1 MKLELREHELE
12 QAIEVFISSF
22 VNQPVKVN
30 GFDLSGMRSKDGLSA
45 MVDFTVVGVSDVRE
59 AKTESTNVN
68 PTNTSW
74 REEKVEIAEHKNE
87 TVNYTPKSE
96 VYYQVLEL
104 LSNNPQNINGE
115 GIRKLLKDNPEVEDE
130 LSTNTYYTQWKLINS
145 EVKEEISD
153 PVLDEEEAEMDK
165 LTLSEEDTE
174 TIHDV
179 VNETESLQGTVTNSI
194 LDEVTQPEDKQA
206 EVDRVTGALSGKKPV
221 RPLFG

>member
-74 REEKVEIAEHKNE
+74 REERLEIAEHTNNTIKYE
-87 TVNYTPKSE
+87 PKSE

-104 LSNNPQNINGE
+104 LSNNPQNINGKAIQE
-115 GIRKLLKDNPEVEDE
+115 LLKDNPEVEDE
-130 LSTNTYYTQWKLINS
+130 LSTNTYYTQWKLTNS
-145 EVKEEISD
+145 EVKEEIPE
-153 PVLDEEEAEMDK
+153 PVLNEEEAEMDK
-165 LTLSEEDTE
+165 LTLSEEDTK
-174 TIHDV
+174 TIHDEV
-179 VNETESLQGTVTNSI
+179 SETESLQETVTNSI
-194 LDEVTQPEDKQA
+194 LDEVTQPEDKQT

>member
-74 REEKVEIAEHKNE
+74 REERLEIAEHKNDTIKYE
-87 TVNYTPKSE
+87 PKSE

-104 LSNNPQNINGE
+104 LSNNPQNINGKAIQE
-115 GIRKLLKDNPEVEDE
+115 LLKNHPEVEDE
-130 LSTNTYYTQWKLINS
+130 LSTNTYYTQWKLTNS
-145 EVKEEISD
+145 EAKEEIPE
-153 PVLDEEEAEMDK
+153 PVLNEEEAEMDK
-165 LTLSEEDTE
+165 LTLSEEATE
-174 TIHDV
+174 SPDDV
-179 VNETESLQGTVTNSI
+179 ETEAESLQETVANSI
-194 LDEVTQPEDKQA
+194 LDEVIQPEDKQA
-206 EVDRVTGALSGKKPV
+206 EVDRVTGALGKKPV

>member
-74 REEKVEIAEHKNE
+74 REERLEIAEHTNN
-87 TVNYTPKSE
+87 TVKYEPKSE

-104 LSNNPQNINGE
+104 LSNNPQNINGKAIQE
-115 GIRKLLKDNPEVEDE
+115 LLKDNPEVEDE
-130 LSTNTYYTQWKLINS
+130 LSTNTYYTQWKLTNS
-145 EVKEEISD
+145 EVKEEIPE
-153 PVLDEEEAEMDK
+153 PVLDKEEAEMDE

-179 VNETESLQGTVTNSI
+179 VNETESLQKAVTNSI

-206 EVDRVTGALSGKKPV
+206 EVDRVTGALGKKPV

>member
-74 REEKVEIAEHKNE
+74 REERLEIAEHTNNTIKYE
-87 TVNYTPKSE
+87 PKSE

-104 LSNNPQNINGE
+104 LSNNPQNINGKAIQE
-115 GIRKLLKDNPEVEDE
+115 LLKDNPEVEDE
-130 LSTNTYYTQWKLINS
+130 LSTNTYYTQWKLTNS
-145 EVKEEISD
+145 EVKEEIPE
-153 PVLDEEEAEMDK
+153 PVLNEEEAEMDK
-165 LTLSEEDTE
+165 LTLSEDDTE

-179 VNETESLQGTVTNSI
+179 VNETESLQETVTNSI
-194 LDEVTQPEDKQA
+194 LDEVTQPEDKQT
-206 EVDRVTGALSGKKPV
+206 EVDRVTGALSGKKSV